1 MRDRAISLRL
11 DAETE
16 RALTVL
22 TASGRTRSDAI
33 RLALLEAARTRG
45 SESLAAEAAA
55 LAANEEDRREMA
67 DAASL
72 MESLRAEG

>member
-55 LAANEEDRREMA
+55 LAANEEDRREIA
-67 DAASL
+67 DVAAL